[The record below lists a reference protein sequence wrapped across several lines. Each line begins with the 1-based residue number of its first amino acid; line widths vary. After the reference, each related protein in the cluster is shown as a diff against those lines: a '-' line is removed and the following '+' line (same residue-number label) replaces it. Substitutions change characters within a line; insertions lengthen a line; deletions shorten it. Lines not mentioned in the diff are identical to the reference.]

1 MLCCGGCFF
10 GEVASGFFLPASC
23 CFARA
28 RGAPASRS
36 PAAWMPVD
44 VMLAPAEDQF
54 WTDMHEGQMKLKIRV
69 RRMKESRDM
78 RGLSAGRLLSFRWGR
93 RGKRGDT
100 QPVPASPGGWR
111 AADGDERDGCPYKES
126 RRPAS
131 RDMEAIGERLEGARA
146 RTSSHGR
153 WAGAIWEAAGGEQDA
168 GAASGHCAVLLRGH
182 RGRLCHVAPSWQG
195 SPRVPHPHP
204 QRREPTRGERAGTRM
219 GEGREVCEEQL
230 NKTALRRCSCP
241 AEPFRFTSAIAACPA
256 AEGLRS
262 DTGLEAFCSARV
274 KGERR
279 KEILS
284 GAA

>member
-44 VMLAPAEDQF
+44 IMLAPAEDQF

-100 QPVPASPGGWR
+100 QPVPASPGGRR
-111 AADGDERDGCPYKES
+111 AADGERS
-126 RRPAS
+126 A
-131 RDMEAIGERLEGARA
+131 M
-146 RTSSHGR
+146 
-153 WAGAIWEAAGGEQDA
+153 AGHTKRAGG
-168 GAASGHCAVLLRGH
+168 R
-182 RGRLCHVAPSWQG
+182 
-195 SPRVPHPHP
+195 
-204 QRREPTRGERAGTRM
+204 RAGTWRRSASVWR
-219 GEGREVCEEQL
+219 GREH
-230 NKTALRRCSCP
+230 ARP
-241 AEPFRFTSAIAACPA
+241 ATGDGLEPFGRQ
-256 AEGLRS
+256 
-262 DTGLEAFCSARV
+262 LEASRMRAPCPGAARCCSMGTGAGSVPRHLLGRAHRGCCILIPGGWHRCEGSAR
-274 KGERR
+274 GRGWARAERCAR
-279 KEILS
+279 S
-284 GAA
+284 N